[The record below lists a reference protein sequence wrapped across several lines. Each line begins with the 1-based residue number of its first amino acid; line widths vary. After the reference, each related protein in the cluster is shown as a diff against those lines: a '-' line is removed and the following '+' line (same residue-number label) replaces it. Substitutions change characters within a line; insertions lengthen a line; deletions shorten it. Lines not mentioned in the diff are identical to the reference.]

1 MYDRT
6 TLFWRLLQNVMS
18 LLPSSKKLPHS
29 KAGRGRDHRKS
40 LFWVANQRF
49 YRQMLLAAK
58 VRGPDCFPCIR
69 MQ

>member
-6 TLFWRLLQNVMS
+6 TLFWRLLQNVLS
-18 LLPSSKKLPHS
+18 LLPSSKGL
-29 KAGRGRDHRKS
+29 RGRDHRKS

-58 VRGPDCFPCIR
+58 VRAGSP
-69 MQ
+69 